1 MPQPTFAYP
10 KLPIILDLKGNTLII
25 IKYKIQ
31 KFKISA
37 AIQLDNIM
45 KNTYIESQSYFKN
58 VWETTVQTVTLPR
71 FDVRT

>member
-1 MPQPTFAYP
+1 MPQPTFASP
-10 KLPIILDLKGNTLII
+10 KLTIILDLKGNKLII

-37 AIQLDNIM
+37 AIQLDNII

-71 FDVRT
+71 LM